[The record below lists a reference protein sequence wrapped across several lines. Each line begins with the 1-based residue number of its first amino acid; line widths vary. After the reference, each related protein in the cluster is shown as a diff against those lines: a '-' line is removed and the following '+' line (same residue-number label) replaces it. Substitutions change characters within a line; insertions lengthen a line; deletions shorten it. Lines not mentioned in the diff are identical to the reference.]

1 MLPVGEERAE
11 PGHEEQRLIEHDV
24 VIRFRDL
31 DDGRDAS
38 EELVHLVADV
48 GRDEGYAEVAK
59 LTTCGRDVTRFGDVV
74 ELSGGLAVVGG
85 HDYLRG
91 GGAGDLYVFERQ
103 MREAFLIEDE
113 EWREKVCMQ
122 AKEVVEQ
129 ALAGMVELSDEEVR
143 S

>member
-1 MLPVGEERAE
+1 M
-11 PGHEEQRLIEHDV
+11 
-24 VIRFRDL
+24 
-31 DDGRDAS
+31 
-38 EELVHLVADV
+38 
-48 GRDEGYAEVAK
+48 
-59 LTTCGRDVTRFGDVV
+59 
-74 ELSGGLAVVGG
+74 VGG